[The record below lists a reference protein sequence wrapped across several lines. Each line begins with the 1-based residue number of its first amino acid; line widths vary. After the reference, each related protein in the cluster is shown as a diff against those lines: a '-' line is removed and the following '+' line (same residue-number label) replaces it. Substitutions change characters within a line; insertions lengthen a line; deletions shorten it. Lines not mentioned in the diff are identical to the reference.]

1 MRQPLTGWSV
11 EYSRRIATVMGA
23 YIRSSVSDCKASERH
38 EAEEINDYYDEHHA
52 SLPKSAT
59 LLIQAITVLAPE
71 QRGRPGRQ
79 GGAGVIVL
87 PQKKHRMFI
96 GLTGG

>member
-1 MRQPLTGWSV
+1 MVCGIFAANSHGD
-11 EYSRRIATVMGA
+11 GA

-59 LLIQAITVLAPE
+59 LLIQALKVLAPE
-71 QRGRPGRQ
+71 QRGRPADR
-79 GGAGVIVL
+79 AL
-87 PQKKHRMFI
+87 PA
-96 GLTGG
+96 